1 MSILDNAQLI
11 NLAKTY
17 ASTEFNE
24 RIPLATKNNVS
35 DIGRILSEYPTAKN
49 EFINILTNQIGKS
62 LFDMKVFENPFA
74 FMDEGVMEYGK
85 SIEEY
90 FFDIIKGKSFGENTE
105 NSEASEVLEKVDMS
119 NMVKVQYYSENFRHK
134 YKITISDSQLKGAFR
149 SQNGLDGLIRGLIQ
163 GVINSF
169 VQDQY
174 LLCRNALCK
183 TVTKEEVI
191 TGYDDLSENEQAKAV
206 NKLLR
211 ALADRFNFVSNQF
224 NTGGLNTFSTYED
237 MIIFVTPETKALIDV
252 ELLADTFNMEK
263 ADVRQKIKLIDTF
276 VHVSGTGVSAV
287 DNNTLAII
295 CDKKTVR
302 KWTTQ
307 DSTGTMHNPNGLYY
321 NTFYH
326 KWGIVSG
333 CPYVNAVRIKKQ
345 AS

>member
-1 MSILDNAQLI
+1 MAILDNAQLI
-11 NLAKTY
+11 NLAKQY
-17 ASTEFNE
+17 ASSEFND
-24 RIPLATKNNVS
+24 RIPSATKNNVG
-35 DIGRILSEYPTAKN
+35 DIGDILSQYPTAKN

-62 LFDMKVFENPFA
+62 LFDMKVFENPFS
-74 FMDEGVMEYGK
+74 FMDEGFMEYGK

-90 FFDIIKGKSFGENTE
+90 FFDIIKGKSFGENTSS
-105 NSEASEVLEKVDMS
+105 SEAGEVLEKVDMT
-119 NMVKVQYYSENFRHK
+119 NMVKVQYYNENFRHK
-134 YKITISDSQLKGAFR
+134 YKITISDEQLKGAFR
-149 SQNGLDGLIRGLIQ
+149 TKQGLDGLIRGLVQ
-163 GVINSF
+163 GVINSY

-174 LLCRNALCK
+174 LLCRNALCN

-191 TGYDDLSENEQAKAV
+191 TGYNDLSENEQAKAL

-211 ALADRFNFVSNQF
+211 ALADRFNFVSNKF
-224 NTGGLNTFSTYED
+224 NTGGLNTFSTYDD

-276 VHVSGTGVSAV
+276 TKMDAKGVSSA
-287 DNNTLAII
+287 DNDTLAMI

-302 KWTTQ
+302 KWSTQ

-326 KWGIVSG
+326 KWGVVAG
-333 CPYVNAVRIKKQ
+333 CPYVNAVKIKKQ

>member
-1 MSILDNAQLI
+1 MAILDNAQLI
-11 NLAKTY
+11 NLAKQY
-17 ASTEFNE
+17 ASSEFNE
-24 RIPLATKNNVS
+24 RIPVATKNNVD
-35 DIGRILSEYPTAKN
+35 DIGDILSQYPTAKN

-90 FFDIIKGKSFGENTE
+90 FFDIIKGKSFGENTAS
-105 NSEASEVLEKVDMS
+105 SEAGEVLEKVDMS
-119 NMVKVQYYSENFRHK
+119 NMVKVQYYNENFRHK
-134 YKITISDSQLKGAFR
+134 YKITISDAQLKGAFR
-149 SQNGLDGLIRGLIQ
+149 TSQGLDGLIRGLIQ

-174 LLCRNALCK
+174 LLCRNALCN

-191 TGYDDLSENEQAKAV
+191 TGYNDLSENEQAKAI

-211 ALADRFNFVSNQF
+211 ALADRFNFVSNKF
-224 NTGGLNTFSTYED
+224 NTGGLNTFSTYDD
-237 MIIFVTPETKALIDV
+237 MIIFVTPETKAMIDV

-263 ADVRQKIKLIDTF
+263 ADVRQKIKLIDSF
-276 VHVSGTGVSAV
+276 VTTDSKGVSSV
-287 DNNTLAII
+287 DNNTLAMI

-326 KWGIVSG
+326 KWGVVAG
-333 CPYVNAVRIKKQ
+333 CPYVNAVKIKKQ
-345 AS
+345 SA